1 MALHLG
7 VPLSSL
13 THPALR
19 KGTSAL
25 NPHRLPSTIHMCKC
39 PTIRALSSEEIPPNA
54 LRWKRDP
61 TWRGGFSLR
70 VDLGMSRTGLAL
82 SKGFSIRPLTV
93 LELRGQKLEL
103 RLIEIAERQETQQSN
118 KVRGVAGR
126 FAVRAAEYCSWMYC
140 LFSFTDLSSKNAG
153 LEVYLQDEHGT
164 STEAMNLMIDRG
176 FVSNDKALALW
187 KCVVLWVLWL
197 ERNARI
203 FEGREDDIEIRR
215 ILDNR
220 SMSNIDLAPAPVSC
234 RVDTGTPP

>member
-82 SKGFSIRPLTV
+82 SKGFSIRPLTGFWCPRF
-93 LELRGQKLEL
+93 LNYEGEL
-103 RLIEIAERQETQQSN
+103 RLIEIAERQEVDEFIIGLPKSCEGKETQQSN

-126 FAVRAAEYCSWMYC
+126 FAVWAAERGWKYIFRTNTGRQLKPDGPSATSIYPYAACFTGPPEPFSKVNDVYDYVTAFPGC
-140 LFSFTDLSSKNAG
+140 LLIQ
-153 LEVYLQDEHGT
+153 L
-164 STEAMNLMIDRG
+164 
-176 FVSNDKALALW
+176 
-187 KCVVLWVLWL
+187 
-197 ERNARI
+197 
-203 FEGREDDIEIRR
+203 DII
-215 ILDNR
+215 
-220 SMSNIDLAPAPVSC
+220 
-234 RVDTGTPP
+234 